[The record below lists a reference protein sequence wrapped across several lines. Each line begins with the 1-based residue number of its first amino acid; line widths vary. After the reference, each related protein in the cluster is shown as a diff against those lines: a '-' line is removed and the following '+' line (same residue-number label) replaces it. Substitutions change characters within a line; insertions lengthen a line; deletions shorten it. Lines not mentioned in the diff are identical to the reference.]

1 MIAIRGEMVVGT
13 MSRQYDGLLEGIDL
27 PLRADNALADHV
39 LSDCRV
45 LVADDHRL
53 YRDYLVTVLT
63 AQGANVTCVDDATSF
78 FELLTRPQHHLIL
91 VSHCIR
97 GFGDMLRL
105 CAADGQA
112 HHLVVFGLPAD
123 NAHEIIT
130 CAESGVAGLHLR
142 SESIEDLLSF
152 CRQVLNGGTGCSPQ
166 VSAVLLRRLSE
177 LASQWPHTAEDE
189 LLTVREEEVLDLIK
203 LGLPNREI
211 ANRLCVSTHTV
222 KNHVHNVLNK
232 LGVRSRA
239 EAIAL
244 SRKPDRGGGFT
255 RPADPRANCGSPAG
269 TGSPGGFEIPSTEG
283 SSNPSNS

>member
-1 MIAIRGEMVVGT
+1 MAAGLVT
-13 MSRQYDGLLEGIDL
+13 QQYAGLLERVGL
-27 PLRADNALADHV
+27 PSKADNAMAEHV
-39 LSDCRV
+39 LSDCLV

-63 AQGANVTCVDDATSF
+63 AQGASVTCVDDAASF
-78 FELLTRPQHHLIL
+78 FEVLNRPQHHLIL

-112 HHLVVFGLPAD
+112 AHLVVFGLPSD
-123 NAHEIIT
+123 NPREIIT

-177 LASQWPHTAEDE
+177 LASQWPHTSEDE
-189 LLTVREEEVLDLIK
+189 LLTVREAEVLDLIK

-244 SRKPDRGGGFT
+244 SRKPDRSGSST
-255 RPADPRANCGSPAG
+255 RPTDPRANGGSPAG
-269 TGSPGGFEIPSTEG
+269 IGSPGEFKILSAEG
-283 SSNPSNS
+283 NSNS